1 VREAAPG
8 SAAITPHLTAGRST
22 AMTFVTPMRE
32 TGRVLLSA
40 FHEIAGRVPALADFL
55 VRPLVELS
63 VIHFARWSIVERLAP
78 TPGAPAGRRLAHPYL
93 LFESHFDT
101 DTSAYVDNFIEITPN
116 RMRLVWAHS
125 YGYPGVI
132 PSEHFTAWTEANEL
146 NDGYYWCAYPAGSV
160 SMIRAGMALEERFDV
175 FQRRVEGMTD
185 EEFEAA
191 WQAFLTEVQP
201 WL

>member
-1 VREAAPG
+1 VTEAAPSG
-8 SAAITPHLTAGRST
+8 AGITPHLTAGRST

-32 TGRVLLSA
+32 SGKVWLST
-40 FHEIAGRVPALADFL
+40 FRHIAGRVPALGRFL
-55 VRPLVELS
+55 VQPLVELS
-63 VIHFARWSIVERLAP
+63 VIHFARWSVIERLPPSPDDP
-78 TPGAPAGRRLAHPYL
+78 TGRRLAHPYL

-132 PSEHFTAWTEANEL
+132 PSEDFTAWTEANEL
-146 NDGYYWCAYPAGSV
+146 NDGYYWCAYPDGSV
-160 SMIRAGMALEERFDV
+160 SMIDAGMAVEERFD
-175 FQRRVEGMTD
+175 FFRRQAAGMTD
-185 EEFEAA
+185 QEFETA
-191 WQAFLTEVQP
+191 WQLFLTEVQP

>member
-1 VREAAPG
+1 VSEPAPG
-8 SAAITPHLTAGRST
+8 GTGITAHLTAGRST

-32 TGRVLLSA
+32 IGKLWLTA
-40 FHEIAGRVPALADFL
+40 FRQTAGRISFLANFL
-55 VRPLVELS
+55 VQPLVEMS
-63 VIHFARWSIVERLAP
+63 VIHFARWSIIDRLPP
-78 TPGAPAGRRLAHPYL
+78 TADNPDGGRLAHPYL

-101 DTSAYVDNFIEITPN
+101 DTSAYVDNFIEVTPN

-146 NDGYYWCAYPAGSV
+146 NDGYYWCAYPEGSV
-160 SMIRAGMALEERFDV
+160 AIIRAGLALEERFDS
-175 FQRRVEGMTD
+175 FQRRAEGMTD

-191 WQAFLTEVQP
+191 WKVFLSEVQP
-201 WL
+201 WV